1 MITQRAEGK
10 KKGKV
15 EIALFSSSQDRRTPH
30 SLHDGSEH
38 EASTSIKHQNF
49 AACVD
54 VRQSQHLGERVVP
67 QVAASHEKHTH
78 HLFLPHKNTTF
89 TDILLNRCAA
99 SPDLPRFPA
108 VVHHSEDATGRS
120 YNRHSIFIPGA
131 AQDGKRPIT
140 LITARSIIFLSLQRD
155 GGRII
160 RSDSL
165 LLFLLDVLILG
176 VFRLIFER

>member
-1 MITQRAEGK
+1 MH
-10 KKGKV
+10 
-15 EIALFSSSQDRRTPH
+15 SSAVPRTDVPPILSMTAPSTRPAQVSNTRTLLPAWMFARVNIWASVSYRRW
-30 SLHDGSEH
+30 LHH
-38 EASTSIKHQNF
+38 TK
-49 AACVD
+49 
-54 VRQSQHLGERVVP
+54 
-67 QVAASHEKHTH
+67 KHTH
-78 HLFLPHKNTTF
+78 HLFLLHKNTTF
-89 TDILLNRCAA
+89 TDILLNRRAA